1 MKVWIIFVLLALN
14 VSQISAQKITSKV
27 VLAKNIELVAVI
39 EKFDSTKHHYDT
51 CITDFEWKT
60 ICLIDGQIWFGNDQ
74 GLDLPKNKLLKLTI
88 VINGT
93 SIPLETHGMYNIN
106 YGSLTIREKQFKLTK
121 TNVGFMLYGFF
132 SDGAGTYTA
141 HWQIIKNKAN
151 RNVLS
156 NDENNFLWQL
166 EE

>member
-1 MKVWIIFVLLALN
+1 MKIGIIFILLVFN
-14 VSQISAQKITSKV
+14 FSQLIAQKITSKLA
-27 VLAKNIELVAVI
+27 LAKNIELIAVI

-51 CITDFEWKT
+51 CITNFEWKA

-74 GLDLPKNKLLKLTI
+74 GLDLPKNKLLKLTM

-93 SIPLETHGMYNIN
+93 SIPLETNGMYNIN

-121 TNVGFMLYGFF
+121 TNLGFMLYGFF

>member
-14 VSQISAQKITSKV
+14 FSQISAQKITSKV
-27 VLAKNIELVAVI
+27 ALAKNIELIAVI

-51 CITDFEWKT
+51 CITDFGWKA
-60 ICLIDGQIWFGNDQ
+60 ICLIDNEMWFGADQ

-88 VINGT
+88 VINGI
-93 SIPLETHGMYNIN
+93 SISLETNGMYNIN
-106 YGSLTIREKQFKLTK
+106 WGSLTIREKQFKLTK
-121 TNVGFMLYGFF
+121 TNVGFILYGFF

-156 NDENNFLWQL
+156 NDESNFLWQL
-166 EE
+166 EN

>member
-1 MKVWIIFVLLALN
+1 MKVGIIFVFLVLN
-14 VSQISAQKITSKV
+14 FSQIIAQKITSKV
-27 VLAKNIELVAVI
+27 ALAKNIELIAVI
-39 EKFDSTKHHYDT
+39 EKFDSSKHHYDT
-51 CITDFEWKT
+51 CRTDFGWKA

-74 GLDLPKNKLLKLTI
+74 GLDLSKNKLLKLTM

-93 SIPLETHGMYNIN
+93 SIPLETHGMYNVN
-106 YGSLTIREKQFKLTK
+106 YGPLTIKEKQFKLTK

-151 RNVLS
+151 RNVIS
-156 NDENNFLWQL
+156 NDESNFSWQL
-166 EE
+166 EN

>member
-1 MKVWIIFVLLALN
+1 MKVGIIFVFLVLN
-14 VSQISAQKITSKV
+14 FSQIIAQKITSKV
-27 VLAKNIELVAVI
+27 ALAKNIELIAVI
-39 EKFDSTKHHYDT
+39 EKFDCSKHHYDT
-51 CITDFEWKT
+51 CRTDFGWKA

-88 VINGT
+88 VINKK
-93 SIPLETHGMYNIN
+93 SIPLETNGMYNIN

-156 NDENNFLWQL
+156 NDENNFSWQL
-166 EE
+166 EN

>member
-1 MKVWIIFVLLALN
+1 MAG
-14 VSQISAQKITSKV
+14 S
-27 VLAKNIELVAVI
+27 
-39 EKFDSTKHHYDT
+39 D
-51 CITDFEWKT
+51 WKA
-60 ICLIDGQIWFGNDQ
+60 ICLIDGQIWFGTDQ
-74 GLDLPKNKLLKLTI
+74 RLDLPKNKLLKLTM

-93 SIPLETHGMYNIN
+93 SIPLETNGMYNVN
-106 YGSLTIREKQFKLTK
+106 YGSFTIREKLFKLTK
-121 TNVGFMLYGFF
+121 TNLGFMLYGFF